1 MLKKWDVIRT
11 CELEPIPTAEGEA
24 LRFRLEVLRHGRTF
38 VAKVW
43 RIETHRIQPTF
54 PQRDGKPFSQLADVE
69 LLLREEHM
77 SPQRKFK
84 TATAAMNDAL
94 SVLSAQLGMKQQTKS
109 RRRTQR
115 D

>member
-1 MLKKWDVIRT
+1 MIKRWDVVKT
-11 CELEPIPTAEGEA
+11 CELEPIPTAEGDA
-24 LRFRLEVLRHGRTF
+24 LQFRLEVLRHGGKF

-69 LLLREEHM
+69 LLLREDHM
-77 SPQRKFK
+77 SPQREFK
-84 TATAAMNDAL
+84 TAAAAL
-94 SVLSAQLGMKQQTKS
+94 NNALAMLSTQLGIKQPKS
-109 RRRTQR
+109 RRRLQR